1 MIAAAAAGAIFYF
14 NRGSQ
19 IRIEGSMK
27 KVRMQKLYE
36 NSTLLVFDF
45 RFSNPAN
52 FPFVVA
58 EVTSECTLADGRKL
72 EGELV
77 TDADAK
83 PIFAFHALTLGDKY
97 NESLIRKSRV
107 APKTTEDRMIRINR
121 GQLRIVKTSTILPTM
136 TTYGSPG
143 LFGKTVKNT
152 MPPSS
157 IGMAMKISP
166 NREKNES
173 TQPAR

>member
-1 MIAAAAAGAIFYF
+1 MNKFAAIGLLIAAAAAGAIFYF

-107 APKTTEDRMIRINR
+107 APKTTEDRMIAMVYQTEPGPLETRT
-121 GQLRIVKTSTILPTM
+121 GCVLRIRDVDGAVSTIAET
-136 TTYGSPG
+136 PG
-143 LFGKTVKNT
+143 
-152 MPPSS
+152 
-157 IGMAMKISP
+157 
-166 NREKNES
+166 
-173 TQPAR
+173 ARR

>member
-1 MIAAAAAGAIFYF
+1 MNKFAAIGLLIAAAAAGAIFYF

-107 APKTTEDRMIRINR
+107 APKTTEDRMIAMVYRTEPEPLEKR
-121 GQLRIVKTSTILPTM
+121 SGCVLRIRDVDGAVSTIAET
-136 TTYGSPG
+136 PG
-143 LFGKTVKNT
+143 
-152 MPPSS
+152 
-157 IGMAMKISP
+157 
-166 NREKNES
+166 
-173 TQPAR
+173 ARR